1 MNDSKQDIKHNLLV
15 FSRFSSDRSF
25 CIIGVENIKGDE
37 IYDKAVR

>member
-1 MNDSKQDIKHNLLV
+1 MSDSKQDIKHFVV